1 MQTGKYY
8 VVGQIEKALFEL
20 LGEKD
25 YADITVTDIIKKA
38 EVSRASVYRHYSS
51 IGEIMD
57 KGMDEA
63 VRQVTDRA
71 MFLTLLSSDE
81 TKIKELLYRYTNRN
95 LEAHEIIS
103 SWLPSN
109 VAMIFS
115 RMMTY
120 FQDNVIPSAELSQS
134 DKYRL
139 SARSGVINSILM
151 RWIAD
156 GKKETTEEII
166 GYIMEYIMRL

>member
-1 MQTGKYY
+1 
-8 VVGQIEKALFEL
+8 
-20 LGEKD
+20 
-25 YADITVTDIIKKA
+25 
-38 EVSRASVYRHYSS
+38 
-51 IGEIMD
+51 
-57 KGMDEA
+57 
-63 VRQVTDRA
+63 
-71 MFLTLLSSDE
+71 
-81 TKIKELLYRYTNRN
+81 
-95 LEAHEIIS
+95 
-103 SWLPSN
+103 
-109 VAMIFS
+109 MIFS

-166 GYIMEYIMRL
+166 DYIMKFIMRL

>member
-1 MQTGKYY
+1 MSC
-8 VVGQIEKALFEL
+8 L
-20 LGEKD
+20 LILQSERDKIKNEVKNETNGG
-25 YADITVTDIIKKA
+25 IIVLCRPEDTMWSA
-38 EVSRASVYRHYSS
+38 RSRRRSS
-51 IGEIMD
+51 
-57 KGMDEA
+57 
-63 VRQVTDRA
+63 
-71 MFLTLLSSDE
+71 LLSSDE
-81 TKIKELLYRYTNRN
+81 AKIKELLYRYTYRN
-95 LEAHEIIS
+95 LEAHELIS

-120 FQDNVIPSAELSQS
+120 FQDNVIPNAELSQS

-166 GYIMEYIMRL
+166 DYIMKFIMRL

>member
-1 MQTGKYY
+1 MSC
-8 VVGQIEKALFEL
+8 L
-20 LGEKD
+20 LILQSERDKIKNEVKNETNGG
-25 YADITVTDIIKKA
+25 IIVLCRPEDTMWSA
-38 EVSRASVYRHYSS
+38 RSRRRSS
-51 IGEIMD
+51 
-57 KGMDEA
+57 
-63 VRQVTDRA
+63 
-71 MFLTLLSSDE
+71 LLSSDE
-81 TKIKELLYRYTNRN
+81 AKIKELLYRYTYRN
-95 LEAHEIIS
+95 LEAHELIS

-156 GKKETTEEII
+156 GKKENTEEII
-166 GYIMEYIMRL
+166 DYIMKFIMRL